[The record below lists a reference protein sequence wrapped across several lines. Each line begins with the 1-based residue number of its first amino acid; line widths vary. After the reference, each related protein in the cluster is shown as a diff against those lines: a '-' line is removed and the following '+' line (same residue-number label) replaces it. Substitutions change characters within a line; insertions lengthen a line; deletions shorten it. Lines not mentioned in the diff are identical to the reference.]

1 LIKRETKE
9 DYLSILS
16 RTEIQSIME
25 KTLKI
30 NSKIENLRK
39 VEKLVDE
46 LSSEYNISADIYGN
60 ILIAALE
67 AANNA
72 ILHGNKLDEN
82 KLVNINVRI
91 DTEKLKIKIDDEGN
105 GFDYKNVPDPTA
117 PENIENVNGRGI
129 FLMEKLSDHIEF
141 TRNGATVELEFNIR

>member
-1 LIKRETKE
+1 
-9 DYLSILS
+9 
-16 RTEIQSIME
+16 ME
-25 KTLKI
+25 KSLKI
-30 NSKIENLRK
+30 VSKIENLRK

-46 LSSEYNISADIYGN
+46 LSAEYNINADVYGN

-72 ILHGNKLDEN
+72 ILHGNALNEDKEVSISVKIEEHKL
-82 KLVNINVRI
+82 I
-91 DTEKLKIKIDDEGN
+91 IKIDDEGK

-129 FLMEKLSDHIEF
+129 FLMEKLSDRISF
-141 TRNGATVELEFNIR
+141 TRNGASVELEFNIK

>member
-1 LIKRETKE
+1 MK
-9 DYLSILS
+9 
-16 RTEIQSIME
+16 
-25 KTLKI
+25 KTLKVT
-30 NSKIENLRK
+30 SKIENLRK
-39 VEKLVDE
+39 VEKLIDE
-46 LSSEYNISADIYGN
+46 LSTEYNISADVYGN

-82 KLVNINVRI
+82 KSVDIAVEI
-91 DTEKLKIKIDDEGN
+91 DEKKLRIKIDDEGN

-129 FLMEKLSDHIEF
+129 FLMEKLSDNIVF
-141 TRNGATVELEFNIR
+141 TRNGATVELEFNIK

>member
-1 LIKRETKE
+1 
-9 DYLSILS
+9 
-16 RTEIQSIME
+16 ME
-25 KTLKI
+25 KSLKI
-30 NSKIENLRK
+30 ASKIENLRK

-46 LSSEYNISADIYGN
+46 ISTEFNISADIYGN

-72 ILHGNKLDEN
+72 ILHGNKLNED
-82 KLVNINVRI
+82 KYVNIVIEISN
-91 DTEKLKIKIDDEGN
+91 EKLIIKIDDEGV

-129 FLMEKLSDHIEF
+129 FLMEKLSDKIDF
-141 TRNGATVELEFNIR
+141 TRNGASVELEFNLKKN

>member
-1 LIKRETKE
+1 
-9 DYLSILS
+9 
-16 RTEIQSIME
+16 ME
-25 KTLKI
+25 KTLKL

-46 LSSEYNISADIYGN
+46 LSSEYNISADVYGN

-82 KLVNINVRI
+82 KIVLIHVAL
-91 DTEKLKIKIDDEGN
+91 DATKLKIKIDDEGN

-129 FLMEKLSDHIEF
+129 FLMEKLSDKIEF
-141 TRNGATVELEFNIR
+141 TRNGATVELEFNIK

>member
-1 LIKRETKE
+1 
-9 DYLSILS
+9 
-16 RTEIQSIME
+16 ME
-25 KTLKI
+25 KSLKI
-30 NSKIENLRK
+30 VSKIENLRK
-39 VEKLVDE
+39 VEKLVDD
-46 LSSEYNISADIYGN
+46 LSTEYNISADIYGN

-82 KLVNINVRI
+82 KSVNILVRME
-91 DTEKLKIKIDDEGN
+91 DNKLRIKIDDEGN

-129 FLMEKLSDHIEF
+129 FLMEKLSDKIEF
-141 TRNGATVELEFNIR
+141 TRNGATVELEFNIK